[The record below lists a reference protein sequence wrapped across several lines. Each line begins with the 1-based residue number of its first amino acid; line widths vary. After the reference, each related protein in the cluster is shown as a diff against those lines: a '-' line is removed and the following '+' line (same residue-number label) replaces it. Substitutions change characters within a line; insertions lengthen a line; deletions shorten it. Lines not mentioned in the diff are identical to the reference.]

1 MNCIKKINIKN
12 CTYYLFDE
20 MINIKNFDPDQI
32 TIDKKYIIIYYIPI
46 ENLSYVKI
54 NSVTPLYFIIDKVD
68 GYIEKAMEINI

>member
-1 MNCIKKINIKN
+1 MYKKINIKN

-32 TIDKKYIIIYYIPI
+32 KIDNKYIIIYYITI
-46 ENLSYVKI
+46 KNLSYVKS

>member
-1 MNCIKKINIKN
+1 MYKKINIKN

-32 TIDKKYIIIYYIPI
+32 KIDNKYIIIYYITI
-46 ENLSYVKI
+46 KNLSYVKS
-54 NSVTPLYFIIDKVD
+54 NSVTPSYFIIDKVD

>member
-1 MNCIKKINIKN
+1 MYKKINIKN

-32 TIDKKYIIIYYIPI
+32 KIDNKYIIIYYITI
-46 ENLSYVKI
+46 KNLRYVKS

>member
-32 TIDKKYIIIYYIPI
+32 KIDNKYIIIYYITI
-46 ENLSYVKI
+46 KNLSYVKI

>member
-1 MNCIKKINIKN
+1 MYKKINIKN
-12 CTYYLFDE
+12 CTYYVFDE

-32 TIDKKYIIIYYIPI
+32 KIDNKYIIIYYITI
-46 ENLSYVKI
+46 KNLSYVKI